1 MHIHGRQLIFMG
13 RNYLQA
19 CGKQNHHHAEH
30 SNGEMYLLVFRK
42 TPSSVLT
49 YIILDTHWNDCTPNA
64 T

>member
-1 MHIHGRQLIFMG
+1 MG

-49 YIILDTHWNDCTPNA
+49 YITLDTHWNDCTPNA